1 MTTLRVALDAAQMLA
16 ISKQVAVALDQMGR
30 GARSAGREFDGFEQQ
45 AQRAGRNLDLTRESL
60 KATAGAI
67 QTAGNIRNLVDSLKQ
82 IDGGFAGI
90 ADVAANAAQTVLSF
104 ARAFDDFK
112 DVQQIGTVFV
122 DLPGPLNQAAQAADG
137 LGDAAQAAGAA
148 IGAQAAA
155 TSTAT
160 GATSLFTR
168 ATLALRAA
176 WAAHPVLLIGTVL
189 AAAATAMAA
198 FGSSTRKTADDTAK
212 LADQQ
217 RALEQALKNVQR
229 IQAEGSLGQQFGIA
243 GAADAA
249 RRREQ
254 EAVFQQAVNVEQMR
268 RQEGG
273 RGQVPISSLTSAG
286 PSQLLIMQDVE
297 RRQRFAQEVDREAQ
311 RLQFLEAQNR
321 AGQEGLASLVEFSVQ
336 ELNQFKIEAT
346 KTVRDSFVVGYDE
359 AIQILQGRFDEIG
372 KGIRQA
378 AEAANQQAQPSGV
391 AYGISASMGRV
402 QAQIDAEVARR
413 QVIDQITA
421 GIAEENRLAGL
432 TEAAREREI
441 ALLRIKQEAAQQG
454 VTLSAQELA
463 NIEAQFAARD
473 QQAQINAEIA
483 RRAVIEQINAQLS
496 EEYRL
501 VGLTENVR
509 EREVELLRIKQE
521 AAQQGVELTQQE
533 LANIEAQLAAR
544 QRQSQLQRQAE
555 FNRDVVQPS
564 EEGLYLAGFDPNERE
579 IQAAIAAAQAQ
590 AQSSGV
596 QLRQAEADQ
605 IRANMEAM
613 QQMEVLRAT
622 GQEVGSALGNAFVN
636 AATGVGTLRQA
647 LAGLLQDLLRIAA
660 QRAILGPLANAI
672 GGIFAGFGNTPSQQQ
687 SNIEARN
694 MTYEPS

>member
-16 ISKQVAVALDQMGR
+16 ISKQVAAALDDMGR
-30 GARSAGREFDGFEQQ
+30 KAKQTGSEFDNTDRR
-45 AQRAGRNLDLTRESL
+45 AQRTAASLDMTRESL

-82 IDGGFAGI
+82 LDGGFAGI

-112 DVQQIGTVFV
+112 DIQQIGSVFV

-160 GATSLFTR
+160 GATTLFTR

-198 FGSSTRKTADDTAK
+198 FGSSTRKTADDTAA
-212 LADQQ
+212 LSEQQ
-217 RALEQALKNVQR
+217 KALEQALKNVQR
-229 IQAEGSLGQQFGIA
+229 IRAERVVGEQFGIA
-243 GAADAA
+243 GAAETA
-249 RRREQ
+249 RKRERDT
-254 EAVFQQAVNVEQMR
+254 VFQQAVEVEQMR

-297 RRQRFAQEVDREAQ
+297 RRQRFAEAVRDENLRLQREAAQ
-311 RLQFLEAQNR
+311 TRSASMAFMPSELPANLEKLFSAKELR
-321 AGQEGLASLVEFSVQ
+321 EFQE
-336 ELNQFKIEAT
+336 KAT
-346 KTVRDSFVVGYDE
+346 QTVRDSFVIGYDE
-359 AIQILQGRFDEIG
+359 AIQILQGRFDELG
-372 KGIRQA
+372 
-378 AEAANQQAQPSGV
+378 NGV
-391 AYGISASMGRV
+391 RDAVSEGMRASISQSLAPQLTPMLSQEELNLRAGEDVDAYFRKLS
-402 QAQIDAEVARR
+402 
-413 QVIDQITA
+413 VI
-421 GIAEENRLAGL
+421 N
-432 TEAAREREI
+432 
-441 ALLRIKQEAAQQG
+441 
-454 VTLSAQELA
+454 
-463 NIEAQFAARD
+463 
-473 QQAQINAEIA
+473 QINAG
-483 RRAVIEQINAQLS
+483 LS
-496 EEYRL
+496 EEARIA
-501 VGLTENVR
+501 GLSSDAR

-521 AAQQGVELTQQE
+521 AAQAGVNLSDEE
-533 LANIEAQLAAR
+533 LANIERILAAR
-544 QRQSQLQRQAE
+544 QRLSREERQAQ
-555 FNRDVVQPS
+555 FNRDVIRPS
-564 EEGLYLAGFDPNERE
+564 EEGLYLAGFDQNERE

-596 QLRQAEADQ
+596 QLRQAEAEQ

-622 GQEVGSALGNAFVN
+622 GQEVGAALGNAFVN

-647 LAGLLQDLLRIAA
+647 LAALLQDLLRIAA

-672 GGIFAGFGNTPSQQQ
+672 GGIFAGGPGNNFGSTPGQASYDAGAASQTYRGNTLP
-687 SNIEARN
+687 NA
-694 MTYEPS
+694 